1 MISDNIDAERRAV
14 IDWMD
19 LLDQVCRVRPH
30 ATPAEIRAL
39 VPALRDWSDR
49 RLAKQVVLTR
59 HRLAARVECAI
70 WSGAEGET

>member
-1 MISDNIDAERRAV
+1 MSSDNIDAERPAV
-14 IDWMD
+14 IDWID
-19 LLDQVCRVRPH
+19 LLDQVCATRPH

-59 HRLAARVECAI
+59 QRLAAR
-70 WSGAEGET
+70 AESRAGSHAGG